1 MGKIESGGCRYF
13 IQEDTDFDFFLVLHG
28 DGYGTV
34 LGSYATRTL
43 ALEAIRAHSDN
54 L

>member
-1 MGKIESGGCRYF
+1 MGKIESGGCKYF
-13 IQEDTDFDFFLVLHG
+13 IQEDTDFDTFLVLLG
-28 DGYGTV
+28 DGYGIV

-43 ALEAIRAHSDN
+43 ALEAIRKHSDS